1 MTVSTDGKILIW
13 EECLRYPVKG
23 YSLQRK
29 KEGVLSVIGTLSIS
43 QSLEDKNTFVLGT
56 EAGSLYRAMLAN
68 ENKKFVNQR
77 WKPEAQQVISNLN

>member
-43 QSLEDKNTFVLGT
+43 
-56 EAGSLYRAMLAN
+56 
-68 ENKKFVNQR
+68 
-77 WKPEAQQVISNLN
+77 